1 MASQM
6 PDVRQ
11 EMLGLLLQRIS
22 DDEYP
27 SASMMD
33 MVEYLLSPEELPIYA
48 AVLIEKIQ
56 SDEYPS
62 IPLMRRVLGL
72 V

>member
-1 MASQM
+1 MAQSDF
-6 PDVRQ
+6 DVRR
-11 EMLGLLLQRIS
+11 EMIGLLLQRIS

-33 MVEYLLSPEELPIYA
+33 MVEYLLGPDELPIYV
-48 AVLIEKIQ
+48 AVLMDKIQ

-62 IPLMRRVLGL
+62 IPLMRRVLSL